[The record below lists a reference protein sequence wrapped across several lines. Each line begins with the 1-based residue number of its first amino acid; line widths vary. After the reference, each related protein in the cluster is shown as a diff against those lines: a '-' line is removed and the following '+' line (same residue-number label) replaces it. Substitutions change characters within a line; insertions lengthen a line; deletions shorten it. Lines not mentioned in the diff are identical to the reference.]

1 MNTPRYKKI
10 LIRILKIIL
19 VIIVF
24 ISIAFTSG
32 NSRSKLW
39 VENLINGIINIP
51 QNIKNYF
58 DYITQ
63 SEKNIS
69 YDINELRIKNKELT
83 DRVNELENKMID
95 YNLIL
100 QESKEYQSL
109 KQTNKTYNNYDIVI
123 ANITY
128 KTQNNWD
135 DLYVIDKGSSDGI
148 KQNMTVIT
156 NEGLVGYISQVGTHS
171 SKVTSILDASSSF
184 SAVASKTREQV
195 IAKGDYNLKNENKII
210 ITDIH
215 LKVTYKSGD
224 SFETSGMGNKYPK
237 GIKVGIVSE
246 FISKENPLDNI
257 AIVDVAVDFDRLE
270 RVAVII
276 QENEDNEF
284 ESVM

>member
-32 NSRSKLW
+32 NARSKLW

-109 KQTNKTYNNYDIVI
+109 KQTNKTYDNYDIVI

-210 ITDIH
+210 ITDIP

>member
-100 QESKEYQSL
+100 QESNEYQSL
-109 KQTNKTYNNYDIVI
+109 KQTN
-123 ANITY
+123 
-128 KTQNNWD
+128 
-135 DLYVIDKGSSDGI
+135 
-148 KQNMTVIT
+148 
-156 NEGLVGYISQVGTHS
+156 
-171 SKVTSILDASSSF
+171 
-184 SAVASKTREQV
+184 
-195 IAKGDYNLKNENKII
+195 
-210 ITDIH
+210 
-215 LKVTYKSGD
+215 
-224 SFETSGMGNKYPK
+224 
-237 GIKVGIVSE
+237 
-246 FISKENPLDNI
+246 
-257 AIVDVAVDFDRLE
+257 
-270 RVAVII
+270 
-276 QENEDNEF
+276 
-284 ESVM
+284 

>member
-210 ITDIH
+210 ITDIP